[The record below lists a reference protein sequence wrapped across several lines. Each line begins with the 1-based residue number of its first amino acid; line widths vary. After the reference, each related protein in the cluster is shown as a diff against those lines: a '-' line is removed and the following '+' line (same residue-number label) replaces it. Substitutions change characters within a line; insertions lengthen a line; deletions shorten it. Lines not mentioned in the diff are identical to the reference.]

1 MIWKCHKQEMLLLC
15 ENIVRES
22 MKLKFTGYEDIGKR

>member
-1 MIWKCHKQEMLLLC
+1 MLLLC

-22 MKLKFTGYEDIGKR
+22 MKLKFTVSENVEKNITID

>member
-1 MIWKCHKQEMLLLC
+1 MLLLC

-22 MKLKFTGYEDIGKR
+22 MKLKFIDTENDEKYITID